1 MTPSG
6 IESATFRFVAQHL
19 NHCVTAV
26 PRTQNMNLRKIVYVI
41 LELVL
46 SEVKV
51 LGFINLWPM
60 YVSVPKVFISS
71 GRYGCKLR
79 GCCCCNVLQIVL
91 CKLLQWT
98 RHWARPYMTNM
109 HSNFIVRDSFLLVLF
124 ICLFQSS
131 VSFSFLFRTIS
142 ETPFMMP
149 TLTPYETAELHR
161 TCCCGARRVHTQSY
175 YSTETISEHFQ

>member
-19 NHCVTAV
+19 NHCATAV
-26 PRTQNMNLRKIVYVI
+26 PWAQNMNLRKIVHVI
-41 LELVL
+41 PELVL
-46 SEVKV
+46 SKVKV

-71 GRYGCKLR
+71 GRYECKLR
-79 GCCCCNVLQIVL
+79 ACCCNVLQIVL

-98 RHWARPYMTNM
+98 RHWARPHVTNM
-109 HSNFIVRDSFLLVLF
+109 HSNFIVRDPFLLVLF
-124 ICLFQSS
+124 ISLFQSS
-131 VSFSFLFRTIS
+131 VSFSFLFRTII
-142 ETPFMMP
+142 EIPFMML
-149 TLTPYETAELHR
+149 TLTPYKTGELHR